1 MAFIHLF
8 ADWFY
13 EYFAATFIPRLC
25 GTRTINYETYYC
37 ALSAFK
43 LQSVNSGLTAVPNT
57 MAPRSVDD
65 VRRRVPP
72 KHHRPAGAGQQ
83 APSDSIA
90 IPLGNNS
97 PPPANLPPLDT
108 TLPFTNQ
115 QLEQLLMHQHRPAAV
130 LNNANPNAGNP
141 MELGRLYVEEQSTKF
156 MYSSYVKDKLF
167 PQSKFLELDIVDME
181 FSLDPHSACQFMA
194 RELNLQAEEVPM
206 WWATQ
211 RKGIHATFM
220 HHRNNVIKA
229 IRNTFVRK
237 WRSD

>member
-1 MAFIHLF
+1 
-8 ADWFY
+8 
-13 EYFAATFIPRLC
+13 
-25 GTRTINYETYYC
+25 
-37 ALSAFK
+37 
-43 LQSVNSGLTAVPNT
+43 

-229 IRNTFVRK
+229 IRTTFLRK
-237 WRSD
+237 WYTVMD